1 MALSKSFLPVR
12 GAGERSPIV
21 DTGAGL
27 VSIGGYLPAKR
38 ISPELKKRLV
48 SFLKTDTLL
57 PPEFIEQI
65 DATGRLPGTVET
77 NEAGW
82 EKQPW
87 FDHWVKNLPPKK
99 RADPFQG
106 TKERRRVPTD
116 PVSLKESIIP
126 HPMMPSDAETL
137 AGAMA
142 IINSGIDKDRIDLV
156 LSFSQVP
163 DFPLPSNA
171 SLIQHKL
178 TLSDTGAYAVDS
190 CCSSFLT
197 MMELACGLVKS
208 GVREAVLIV
217 CSYIDSHV
225 VDRSAYYGVYTG
237 DAAVGAIVTRTT
249 QGSGYIASSSTSYG
263 SRHDGIIFERRRPK
277 LFKKTNWGPDST
289 QEFTTFYNLRAC
301 KEIAANTDRDMV
313 EVVHKVLV
321 KADLTIGAV
330 DFLVTHQPVPWAGNS
345 WREALKIP
353 VEKAYESFKKYGN
366 IATCSAPVNL
376 LEAIE
381 KKLISAGDIVLM
393 ASSGAGENYIAVLQ
407 RVSSRLIQNIH
418 AFL

>member
-1 MALSKSFLPVR
+1 VT
-12 GAGERSPIV
+12 
-21 DTGAGL
+21 DAGL
-27 VSIGGYLPAKR
+27 VSIGGYLPAKK
-38 ISPELKKRLV
+38 ISPVLKKRLV
-48 SFLKTDTLL
+48 SFLSTDTRL
-57 PPEFIEQI
+57 PQEFIEQI
-65 DATGRLPGTVET
+65 DADGRLPGTIET
-77 NEAGW
+77 NREGW
-82 EKQPW
+82 ERQPW
-87 FDHWVKNLPPKK
+87 FDHWVRNLPPKK

-106 TKERRRVPTD
+106 THERRRVPTD
-116 PVSLKESIIP
+116 PVSLKESIVS
-126 HPMMPSDAETL
+126 HPMMPSDAETI

-142 IINSGIDKDRIDLV
+142 IINSGLDKNCIDLV

-178 TLSDTGAYAVDS
+178 NLSDTGAYAVDS

-237 DAAVGAIVTRTT
+237 DAAVGAIVTRTKE
-249 QGSGYIASSSTSYG
+249 GSGYIASASTSYG
-263 SRHDGIIFERRRPK
+263 SRHDGIIFERRRPR
-277 LFKKTNWGPDST
+277 LFKKTNWGPDCT

-313 EVVHKVLV
+313 EVVGKALA
-321 KADLTIGAV
+321 KADLAIDAV
-330 DFLVTHQPVPWAGNS
+330 DFLVTHQPVPWAAKA
-345 WREALKIP
+345 WREAIKIP
-353 VEKAYESFKKYGN
+353 AEKAYESFRTYGN

-381 KKLISAGDIVLM
+381 KKLISADDIVLM

-407 RVSSRLIQNIH
+407 KVSTRLIRNIH
-418 AFL
+418 AFI

>member
-1 MALSKSFLPVR
+1 MNA
-12 GAGERSPIV
+12 
-21 DTGAGL
+21 DAGL
-27 VSIGGYLPAKR
+27 VSIGGYLPGKK
-38 ISPELKKRLV
+38 ISSGMKNSLV

-57 PPEFIEQI
+57 PPEYIEMI
-65 DATGRLPGTVET
+65 DATGRLPGSVET
-77 NEAGW
+77 NQDGW

-87 FDHWVKNLPPKK
+87 FDHWVRSLPPKK
-99 RADPFQG
+99 RDDPFQG
-106 TKERRRVPTD
+106 TAERRRVPTD
-116 PVSLKESIIP
+116 PTALRESVVP
-126 HPMMPSDAETL
+126 HPMMPSDAETI
-137 AGAMA
+137 AAAMA
-142 IINSGIDKDRIDLV
+142 LINSGIDKNRIDLV

-178 TLSDTGAYAVDS
+178 NLSDTGAYAVDS

-197 MMELACGLVKS
+197 MTELACGLVKS

-237 DAAVGAIVTRTT
+237 DAAVGALVTRTP
-249 QGSGYIASSSTSYG
+249 GGPGYIASASTSYG

-277 LFKKTNWGPDST
+277 LFKKTNWGPDCT
-289 QEFTTFYNLRAC
+289 QEFTTFYNLAAC
-301 KEIAANTDRDMV
+301 REIASNTDRDMV
-313 EVVHKVLV
+313 EVVDKSLL
-321 KADLTIGAV
+321 KAGITIDGV
-330 DFLVTHQPVPWAGNS
+330 DFLVTHQPVPWAAAA
-345 WREALKIP
+345 WRKALGIP
-353 VEKAYESFKKYGN
+353 AGKAYESFKKYGN

-381 KKLISAGDIVLM
+381 KNLVAADDMVLM

-407 RVSSRLIQNIH
+407 RLPADLIRNIH
-418 AFL
+418 AYL

>member
-1 MALSKSFLPVR
+1 MNA
-12 GAGERSPIV
+12 
-21 DTGAGL
+21 DAGL
-27 VSIGGYLPAKR
+27 VSIGGYLPGKKISAK
-38 ISPELKKRLV
+38 LKKRLV

-57 PPEFIEQI
+57 PPEYIEMI
-65 DATGRLPGTVET
+65 DAAGRLPGSVET
-77 NEAGW
+77 NEEGW
-82 EKQPW
+82 QKQPW
-87 FDHWVKNLPPKK
+87 FDHWVSHLPPRK

-106 TKERRRVPTD
+106 TEERRRVPTD
-116 PVSLKESIIP
+116 PTSLKESIVP
-126 HPMMPSDAETL
+126 HPMMPSDAETI
-137 AGAMA
+137 AAAMA
-142 IINSGIDKDRIDLV
+142 IINSGIQKDQIDLV

-178 TLSDTGAYAVDS
+178 NLSDTGAYAVDS

-237 DAAVGAIVTRTT
+237 DAAVGAVVTRTT
-249 QGSGYIASSSTSYG
+249 EGPGYIASASTSYG
-263 SRHDGIIFERRRPK
+263 SRHDGIIFERRQPK
-277 LFKKTNWGPDST
+277 LFKKTNWGPDGT
-289 QEFTTFYNLRAC
+289 QEFTTFFNLRAC

-313 EVVHKVLV
+313 EVVD
-321 KADLTIGAV
+321 KALAKAGITIDEV
-330 DFLVTHQPVPWAGNS
+330 DFLVTHQPVPWAADA
-345 WREALKIP
+345 WREALRVP
-353 VEKAYESFKKYGN
+353 AEKAYQSFKKYGN

-381 KKLISAGDIVLM
+381 QNLIAAGDMVLM

-407 RVSSRLIQNIH
+407 KVPPRLIRNIH
-418 AFL
+418 SYL